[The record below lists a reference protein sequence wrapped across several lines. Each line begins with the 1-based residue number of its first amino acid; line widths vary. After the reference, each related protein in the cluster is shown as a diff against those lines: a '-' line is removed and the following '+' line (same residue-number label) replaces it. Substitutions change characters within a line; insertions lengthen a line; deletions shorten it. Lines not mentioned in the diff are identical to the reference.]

1 MTRLFG
7 TDGVRGLAGTGQFLD
22 EKLAVA
28 LGRAAV
34 RKLGRRILIGR
45 DTRTSGPMLEQA
57 LADGIAFEGGSA
69 QSAGIIPTPAIALLT
84 REGDFDCGIV
94 ISASHNPPQY
104 NGIKFFDFQG
114 LKLPDEKEDRMQ
126 EIVEQVIDENV
137 PHTSSITTLDSA
149 EQRYVKHAVDAVRAQ
164 GVDFSGIKV
173 ALDCA
178 YGASYKTT
186 PAALKELG
194 AEVICINNE
203 ADGSRINVECGSTHL
218 EQVSQLLKET
228 GADIGLAHDGD
239 ADRLLAVAPD
249 GSVVDGDYIIAI
261 CARDMKKRDALKN
274 NLVVG
279 TVMANLGFAQAM
291 QAQGI
296 ELERTQVGDRYVL
309 EEMRL
314 RGCCLVG
321 EQSGHIIFY
330 DYNTT
335 GDGLM
340 SACQLLSVMART
352 NLPLCELMQ
361 VMQKLPQAL
370 INVPVSD
377 KSLYQG
383 NAEISKAVNQAKEQ
397 LGTDGRLLVRPSG
410 TEPLIR
416 VMVEA
421 PTHKQAQKVAEL
433 VADCIAKEIGA

>member
-218 EQVSQLLKET
+218 EQVSRLLKET

-261 CARDMKKRDALKN
+261 CARDMKKRGALKN

-314 RGCCLVG
+314 RGCCLGG

-352 NLPLCELMQ
+352 NLPFCELMQ

-383 NAEISKAVNQAKEQ
+383 NVEISKAVNQAKEQ

-421 PTHKQAQKVAEL
+421 PTHKQAQKVAES
-433 VADCIAKEIGA
+433 VADCIAREIGA

>member
-1 MTRLFG
+1 
-7 TDGVRGLAGTGQFLD
+7 
-22 EKLAVA
+22 
-28 LGRAAV
+28 
-34 RKLGRRILIGR
+34 
-45 DTRTSGPMLEQA
+45 
-57 LADGIAFEGGSA
+57 
-69 QSAGIIPTPAIALLT
+69 
-84 REGDFDCGIV
+84 
-94 ISASHNPPQY
+94 
-104 NGIKFFDFQG
+104 
-114 LKLPDEKEDRMQ
+114 MQ

-314 RGCCLVG
+314 RGCCLGG

>member
-1 MTRLFG
+1 MPRLFG
-7 TDGVRGLAGTGQFLD
+7 TDGVRGLAGEGQFLD
-22 EKLAVA
+22 KKLATA

-45 DTRTSGPMLEQA
+45 DTRVFGPLLENA
-57 LADGIAFEGGSA
+57 LVNGITAEGGFV
-69 QSAGIIPTPAIALLT
+69 QSAGIIPTPALALLT
-84 REGDFDCGIV
+84 REGNFDCGIV

-126 EIVEQVIDENV
+126 EIVEELIDEEV
-137 PHTSSITTLDSA
+137 PQVDEINMLENA
-149 EQRYVKHAVDAVRAQ
+149 QERYIEHAVNTVREQ
-164 GVDFSGIKV
+164 GVDFAGIKI

-178 YGASYKTT
+178 FGAAYKTT
-186 PAALKELG
+186 PTALRKLG

-203 ADGSRINVECGSTHL
+203 ADGKHINVECGSTHL
-218 EQVSQLLKET
+218 EQVSALLKET
-228 GADIGLAHDGD
+228 SADIGLAHDGD

-261 CARDMKKRDALKN
+261 CARDMKERGVLKN
-274 NLVVG
+274 NMVVG

-291 QAQGI
+291 QREGI
-296 ELERTQVGDRYVL
+296 NFESTQVGDRYVL

-314 RGCCLVG
+314 RGSCLGG

-352 NLPLCELMQ
+352 KKPLTELMS

-370 INVPVSD
+370 VNVPVSD

-383 NAEISKAVNQAKEQ
+383 NKTIAQSVKEAEEQ
-397 LGTDGRLLVRPSG
+397 LGSQGRILVRPSG

-421 PTHKQAQKVAEL
+421 PTHEQAQKVANA
-433 VADCIAKEIGA
+433 VADSIAKEI

>member
-314 RGCCLVG
+314 RGCCLGG

-383 NAEISKAVNQAKEQ
+383 NAEISNAVNQAKEQ

>member
-314 RGCCLVG
+314 RGCCLGG